1 MSKASKASK
10 VNNVKVEW
18 PEEGLWLYA
27 VVVYPEADTSANM
40 DCGSMMAGLYRTR
53 EGAELR
59 VKEEIKSYVDAIK
72 DGDEDGEELME
83 SVKMMKNAWTCGGM
97 KFCIHQMKV
106 TEQ

>member
-1 MSKASKASK
+1 MSKAIK

-18 PEEGLWLYA
+18 PEDELWLYA

-53 EGAELR
+53 KGAELR
-59 VKEEIKSYVDAIK
+59 VEEEIKRYVDAIN
-72 DGDEDGEELME
+72 DRDEDGEEHIMTSILKTRN
-83 SVKMMKNAWTCGGM
+83 VWTCEGM